1 MDYLKIR
8 STQKQ
13 IRADGSRYAVPLF
26 VTKNRKYGK
35 VLAEKAI
42 SIKKP
47 ILVTGAHDLGKT
59 RWLTRLH
66 EHAPEIWGTKNKHA
80 PLFLDTISPLSA
92 WVDTPALASWW
103 DQQQQREQLQD
114 PNTARKPWKQLKQH
128 ERAEALPLYCE
139 DTKAL
144 VFIDDAHKLS
154 GRKLQLARECLLA
167 SRLFVISASEE
178 QRIPPNLRNVI
189 LRREPQIF
197 RLDSDVSYDATK
209 ILMWSIIAICIMA
222 GAWEA
227 ALILGGLQTLGTGRR
242 AARAD

>member
-35 VLAEKAI
+35 VLSEKAI

-47 ILVTGAHDLGKT
+47 ILVTGAHDSGKT

-66 EHAPEIWGTKNKHA
+66 EHAPEIWGTKNKHP

-92 WVDTPALASWW
+92 WVDHPSLASWW

-139 DTKAL
+139 HTKAL

-209 ILMWSIIAICIMA
+209 ILMWSIIALCIMA

-227 ALILGGLQTLGTGRR
+227 ALVLGGLHGRR

>member
-1 MDYLKIR
+1 
-8 STQKQ
+8 
-13 IRADGSRYAVPLF
+13 
-26 VTKNRKYGK
+26 
-35 VLAEKAI
+35 
-42 SIKKP
+42 
-47 ILVTGAHDLGKT
+47 LVTGAHDSGKT

-66 EHAPEIWGTKNKHA
+66 EQASEIWGAKNKYP

-92 WVDTPALASWW
+92 WVDSPTLASWW
-103 DQQQQREQLQD
+103 DQQQQLEQIQA

-144 VFIDDAHKLS
+144 LFIDDAHKLS

-178 QRIPPNLRNVI
+178 QRIPPNLRNVV

-197 RLDSDVSYDATK
+197 RLDSDVAYDATK
-209 ILMWSIIAICIMA
+209 VLLWSIIALCIMA

-227 ALILGGLQTLGTGRR
+227 ALILGGLQALGTGRR

>member
-13 IRADGSRYAVPLF
+13 TRADGSRYAVPLF

-42 SIKKP
+42 SNKKP
-47 ILVTGAHDLGKT
+47 ILVTGAHDPGKT

-66 EHAPEIWGTKNKHA
+66 EHAPEIWGTKNKHP

-92 WVDTPALASWW
+92 WVDSPALALWW
-103 DQQQQREQLQD
+103 DQLQQGEQAHN
-114 PNTARKPWKQLKQH
+114 PTTARKPWKQLKQH

-139 DTKAL
+139 ATKAL
-144 VFIDDAHKLS
+144 LFIDDAHKLS
-154 GRKLQLARECLLA
+154 GRKLQLARECLMA

-209 ILMWSIIAICIMA
+209 ILMWSIIALCIMA

-227 ALILGGLQTLGTGRR
+227 ALILGGLQALGTGRR

>member
-1 MDYLKIR
+1 MEYLKIKH
-8 STQKQ
+8 SQKQ
-13 IRADGSRYAVPLF
+13 RRADGTPYAVPLF

-35 VLAEKAI
+35 VLSEKAI

-47 ILVTGAHDLGKT
+47 ILITGAHDSGKT

-66 EHAPEIWGTKNKHA
+66 EQAAAIWGSKTKVP
-80 PLFLDTISPLSA
+80 PLYLNTISPLSA
-92 WVDTPALASWW
+92 WIDNPALALWW
-103 DQQQQREQLQD
+103 DER
-114 PNTARKPWKQLKQH
+114 PNPPPSNTRKSWKQLKQH
-128 ERAEALPLYCE
+128 ERAEVLPLYCQE
-139 DTKAL
+139 TKAL
-144 VFIDDAHKLS
+144 LFIDDAHKLS

-178 QRIPPNLRNVI
+178 QRLPPNLRSVI

-227 ALILGGLQTLGTGRR
+227 ALVLGGLQALGTGRR
-242 AARAD
+242 AARSD

>member
-8 STQKQ
+8 SAQKQ

-47 ILVTGAHDLGKT
+47 ILVTGAHDSGKT

-66 EHAPEIWGTKNKHA
+66 EQASEIWGAKNKYP

-92 WVDTPALASWW
+92 WVDSPTLASWW
-103 DQQQQREQLQD
+103 DQQQQLEQIQA

-128 ERAEALPLYCE
+128 ERAEALPLCCE

-144 VFIDDAHKLS
+144 LFIDDAHKLS

-178 QRIPPNLRNVI
+178 QRIPPNLRNVV

-197 RLDSDVSYDATK
+197 RLDSDVAYDATK
-209 ILMWSIIAICIMA
+209 VLLWSIIALCIMA

-227 ALILGGLQTLGTGRR
+227 ALILGGLQALGTGRR